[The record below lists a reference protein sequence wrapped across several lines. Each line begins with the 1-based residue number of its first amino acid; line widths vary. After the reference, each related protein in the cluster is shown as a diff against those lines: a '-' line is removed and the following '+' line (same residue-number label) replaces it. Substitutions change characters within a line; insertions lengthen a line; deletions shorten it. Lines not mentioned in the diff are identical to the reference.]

1 MKTMGLNAFTIKGTV
16 LLLLVC
22 SLIVIPVQAQT
33 GGDYD
38 LSWYT
43 IDGGGGISKGGS
55 YTLTGTIGQ
64 PDAAYSN
71 GGSFEL
77 LGGFWVGGALCIVN
91 FDDFARFA
99 DQWLENGPSLPAD
112 LNSDEVVDFYDLELF
127 VRVWLAHCPHN
138 WPLAISTP
146 ICFPRDN
153 PAYADWKALG
163 RPDCWCG
170 TKVTPNWKYQ
180 CDGDIDNATQDVV
193 GEYRIYN
200 NDYNLLMSNWK
211 KKITD
216 PTLYPCADIDHKE
229 ESLLKYRV
237 YNNDY
242 WRMMSNWRKKDSQ
255 LAGNCPRNE

>member
-1 MKTMGLNAFTIKGTV
+1 MKTISSKTFVRKMMV
-16 LLLLVC
+16 MSLVV
-22 SLIVIPVQAQT
+22 SLFLIVPVVGQT
-33 GGDYD
+33 GGGYD
-38 LSWYT
+38 LSWNT
-43 IDGGGGISKGGS
+43 IDGGGRTSSGGT

-64 PDAAYSN
+64 PDAEYSA
-71 GGSFEL
+71 GGNYEV
-77 LGGFWVGGALCIVN
+77 LGGFWVGGSICIVN

-99 DQWLENGPSLPAD
+99 DWWLESGPGLPAD
-112 LNSDEVVDFYDLELF
+112 INSDEVVDFYDLELF
-127 VRVWLAHCPHN
+127 VRVWLAPCPHN

-163 RPDCWCG
+163 RPPCWCAPPYG
-170 TKVTPNWKYQ
+170 SGYQ
-180 CDGDIDNATQDVV
+180 CDGDADNKTQDII
-193 GEYRIYN
+193 GKYRVYS

-229 ESLLKYRV
+229 EGALKYRV